1 VLVLNAGAAG
11 RPPGTADGLVEWSQ
25 YRRLADLP
33 VEAMRAHFVRHV
45 YDRHSHDAYLLGVT
59 ERGVQAF
66 RCRGS
71 TRASAAGMIMAFN
84 PDDPHDGH
92 AAARGGF
99 TYAMLHVGT
108 DLVAD
113 ILADTQGRRV
123 GLPLFTEPVV
133 DDGPLAGRLLRLN
146 ALLLDGATRLEAQEL
161 VMGAVLAL
169 VQRHATQ
176 PVAAPTPSEGGA
188 LWRVRDLLHDRFADD
203 LSADDLAGAVGLSRF
218 QLYRQFRER
227 YGVAPSAYLRQVR
240 LREARRR
247 LATGA
252 AIAEVAFA
260 TGFAD
265 QSHLTRWFRRTYG
278 ITPGVYQLG
287 GSVPAHRPPVEKRPT
302 RGVQDRWSS

>member
-1 VLVLNAGAAG
+1 LNAGAAG
-11 RPPGTADGLVEWSQ
+11 RQPGTADRLVEWSR
-25 YRRLADLP
+25 YRRLAEPP
-33 VEAMRAHFVRHV
+33 VEAMHAHFVRHV
-45 YDRHSHDAYLLGVT
+45 YDRHSHDAYLFGVT
-59 ERGVQAF
+59 EQGVQTF

-71 TRASAAGMIMAFN
+71 TRASAAGMLMAFN
-84 PDDPHDGH
+84 PDDPHDGR
-92 AAARGGF
+92 AAGRGGF
-99 TYAMLHVGT
+99 TYAMLHLGT

-113 ILADTQGRRV
+113 VLADARGGRV

-133 DDGPLAGRLLRLN
+133 EDRALAARLRRLN

-161 VMGAVLAL
+161 VMGAVLAM
-169 VQRHATQ
+169 VGRHASR
-176 PVAAPTPSEGGA
+176 PVVAPVPRGGGA
-188 LWRVRDLLHDRFADD
+188 PSRVRDLLHDGFADD

-247 LATGA
+247 LAAGA
-252 AIAEVAFA
+252 TIAEVAFA

-278 ITPGVYQLG
+278 ITPRVYQQGAG
-287 GSVPAHRPPVEKRPT
+287 GLEHR
-302 RGVQDRWSS
+302 

>member
-1 VLVLNAGAAG
+1 MNVGAAG
-11 RPPGTADGLVEWSQ
+11 RPPGTTDRLVEWSR
-25 YRRLADLP
+25 YRRLVDLP

-45 YDRHSHDAYLLGVT
+45 YDRHSHDAYLFGVT
-59 ERGVQAF
+59 EQGVQAF

-92 AAARGGF
+92 AAAREGF
-99 TYAMLHVGT
+99 TYTMLHLGT

-113 ILADTQGRRV
+113 ILADAQGRRA

-133 DDGPLAGRLLRLN
+133 DDGPLAGRLRRLN
-146 ALLLDGATRLEAQEL
+146 ARLLDGATRLEAQEL
-161 VMGAVLAL
+161 VMGAVVAM
-169 VQRHATQ
+169 VQRYATQ
-176 PVAAPTPSEGGA
+176 PAAAPTPSGSGA
-188 LWRVRDLLHDRFADD
+188 PSRVRDLLQDRFAED
-203 LSADDLAGAVGLSRF
+203 LSADDLARAVGLTRF

-247 LATGA
+247 LAAGA

-278 ITPGVYQLG
+278 ITPRVYQQG
-287 GSVPAHRPPVEKRPT
+287 GSVPA
-302 RGVQDRWSS
+302 

>member
-1 VLVLNAGAAG
+1 LNVGAVG
-11 RPPGTADGLVEWSQ
+11 CPPGTADSLVEWSY

-33 VEAMRAHFVRHV
+33 IEAMRAHFVRHV
-45 YDRHSHDAYLLGVT
+45 YDRHTHDAYLFGVT
-59 ERGVQAF
+59 EQGVQAF

-92 AAARGGF
+92 AAARDGF
-99 TYAMLHVGT
+99 TYTMLHLGT

-113 ILADTQGRRV
+113 ILADAQGRRAA
-123 GLPLFTEPVV
+123 LPLFTEPVV
-133 DDGPLAGRLLRLN
+133 DDGPLAGRLRRLN

-161 VMGAVLAL
+161 VMGAVLAM
-169 VQRHATQ
+169 VERYASQ
-176 PVAAPTPSEGGA
+176 PIAAPTPRGSGA
-188 LWRVRDLLHDRFADD
+188 PSRVRDLLHDCFADD
-203 LSADDLAGAVGLSRF
+203 LSADDLARAVGLSRF

-227 YGVAPSAYLRQVR
+227 YGIPPSAYLRQVR

-247 LATGA
+247 LAEGE

-278 ITPGVYQLG
+278 ITPRVYQQG
-287 GSVPAHRPPVEKRPT
+287 GNVPALLPDPTHRARPAF
-302 RGVQDRWSS
+302 GAP

>member
-1 VLVLNAGAAG
+1 MNVGAA
-11 RPPGTADGLVEWSQ
+11 RRLPGTADSLVEWSC
-25 YRRLADLP
+25 YRRLAELP

-45 YDRHSHDAYLLGVT
+45 YDRHSHDAYSFGVT
-59 ERGVQAF
+59 EQGVQAF
-66 RCRGS
+66 RCRGG

-92 AAARGGF
+92 AAARDGF
-99 TYAMLHVGT
+99 TYVMLHLGT

-113 ILADTQGRRV
+113 ILADAQGRRA

-133 DDGPLAGRLLRLN
+133 DDGPLAGRLRRLN
-146 ALLLDGATRLEAQEL
+146 TLLLDGATRLEAQEL
-161 VMGAVLAL
+161 VMRAVLAM
-169 VQRHATQ
+169 VERHATQ
-176 PVAAPTPSEGGA
+176 PVAPTPGGSDA
-188 LWRVRDLLHDRFADD
+188 TSRVRDLLHDWFADD

-227 YGVAPSAYLRQVR
+227 YGVPPSAYLRQVR

-247 LATGA
+247 LAAGT

-278 ITPGVYQLG
+278 ITPRVYQQG
-287 GSVPAHRPPVEKRPT
+287 RSIPAPLP
-302 RGVQDRWSS
+302 GRWPAR

>member
-1 VLVLNAGAAG
+1 
-11 RPPGTADGLVEWSQ
+11 VEWSH
-25 YRRLADLP
+25 YRRLADP
-33 VEAMRAHFVRHV
+33 AIEAMRAHFVRHV
-45 YDRHSHDAYLLGVT
+45 YDRHSHDAYLFGVT
-59 ERGVQAF
+59 EQGVQAF

-92 AAARGGF
+92 AATRGGF
-99 TYAMLHVGT
+99 TYAMLHLGT

-113 ILADTQGRRV
+113 ILADAKGRRA

-133 DDGPLAGRLLRLN
+133 DDAPLAGRLRRLN

-161 VMGAVLAL
+161 VMGAVLAM
-169 VQRHATQ
+169 VQRYATQ
-176 PVAAPTPSEGGA
+176 PVAAPTPPRSGA
-188 LWRVRDLLHDRFADD
+188 PSRARDLLHDCFADD
-203 LSADDLAGAVGLSRF
+203 LSADDLARAVGLSRF

-240 LREARRR
+240 LREARHR
-247 LATGA
+247 LAAGA

-278 ITPGVYQLG
+278 ITPRVYQQG
-287 GSVPAHRPPVEKRPT
+287 GSVPSLLA
-302 RGVQDRWSS
+302 

>member
-1 VLVLNAGAAG
+1 LNAGAAE
-11 RPPGTADGLVEWSQ
+11 RRPGTADRLAEWSQ
-25 YRRLADLP
+25 FRRLAELP
-33 VEAMRAHFVRHV
+33 IEAMRAHFVRHV
-45 YDRHSHDAYLLGVT
+45 YDRHSHDAYLFGVT
-59 ERGVQAF
+59 EQGVQAF

-71 TRASAAGMIMAFN
+71 TRASAAGMVMAFN

-113 ILADTQGRRV
+113 ILADAQGKRV

-133 DDGPLAGRLLRLN
+133 DDRALAGRLRRLN

-161 VMGAVLAL
+161 VMGAVLAM
-169 VQRHATQ
+169 VERYASH
-176 PVAAPTPSEGGA
+176 PVAAPMPGGSGAPS
-188 LWRVRDLLHDRFADD
+188 RVRDLLHDRLADD
-203 LSADDLAGAVGLSRF
+203 LSADDLARAVGLSRF

-227 YGVAPSAYLRQVR
+227 YGVPPSAYLRQVR

-247 LATGA
+247 LVAGA

-278 ITPGVYQLG
+278 ITPRVYQQG
-287 GSVPAHRPPVEKRPT
+287 GSVPA
-302 RGVQDRWSS
+302 

>member
-1 VLVLNAGAAG
+1 LNVGAAG
-11 RPPGTADGLVEWSQ
+11 RPPGTADSLVEWSH
-25 YRRLADLP
+25 YRRLAELP

-45 YDRHSHDAYLLGVT
+45 YDRHSHDAYLFGVT
-59 ERGVQAF
+59 EQGVQAF

-99 TYAMLHVGT
+99 TYAMLHLGT

-113 ILADTQGRRV
+113 VLADAQGRRA

-133 DDGPLAGRLLRLN
+133 DDRPLAGRLRRLN

-161 VMGAVLAL
+161 VMGVVLAM
-169 VQRHATQ
+169 VGRHASQ
-176 PVAAPTPSEGGA
+176 PVAAPVPWGGGA
-188 LWRVRDLLHDRFADD
+188 LSRVRDLLHDGFADD
-203 LSADDLAGAVGLSRF
+203 LGADDLARAVGLSRF

-247 LATGA
+247 LAAGA

-278 ITPGVYQLG
+278 ITPRVYQQG
-287 GSVPAHRPPVEKRPT
+287 RSVPAAPGEVVL
-302 RGVQDRWSS
+302 GG

>member
-1 VLVLNAGAAG
+1 
-11 RPPGTADGLVEWSQ
+11 VEWSHF
-25 YRRLADLP
+25 RRLAEPP

-45 YDRHSHDAYLLGVT
+45 YDRHSHDAYLFGVT

-71 TRASAAGMIMAFN
+71 TRASTAGMIMAFN

-92 AAARGGF
+92 AAGRDGF
-99 TYAMLHVGT
+99 TYAMLHLGT

-113 ILADTQGRRV
+113 IVADAQGSRA

-133 DDGPLAGRLLRLN
+133 DDAPLAGRLQRLN
-146 ALLLDGATRLEAQEL
+146 TLLLDGATRLEAQEL
-161 VMGAVLAL
+161 IMGAVLAM
-169 VQRHATQ
+169 VQRHATR
-176 PVAAPTPSEGGA
+176 PVAVATPPGSGAPS
-188 LWRVRDLLHDRFADD
+188 RVRDLLHDCFGDD
-203 LSADDLAGAVGLSRF
+203 LRADDLARAVGLSRF

-227 YGVAPSAYLRQVR
+227 YGVTPSAYLRQVR

-247 LATGA
+247 LAAGA
-252 AIAEVAFA
+252 AIAEVAVA

-278 ITPGVYQLG
+278 ITPGVYQQG
-287 GSVPAHRPPVEKRPT
+287 GSVPA
-302 RGVQDRWSS
+302 

>member
-1 VLVLNAGAAG
+1 VLVLNVGAAS
-11 RPPGTADGLVEWSQ
+11 RPPGTADRLVEWSQ

-33 VEAMRAHFVRHV
+33 IEVMRAHFVRHV
-45 YDRHSHDAYLLGVT
+45 YDRHSHDAYLFGVT
-59 ERGVQAF
+59 EQGVQAF

-92 AAARGGF
+92 AAAHGGF
-99 TYAMLHVGT
+99 TYAMVHLGT

-113 ILADTQGRRV
+113 ILADAQGRRA
-123 GLPLFTEPVV
+123 GLPLFPEPVV
-133 DDGPLAGRLLRLN
+133 DDRPLAGRLRRLN
-146 ALLLDGATRLEAQEL
+146 ALLLDGTTRLETQEL
-161 VMGAVLAL
+161 VRGAVLAM
-169 VQRHATQ
+169 VQGYASP
-176 PVAAPTPSEGGA
+176 PVAAPTPSGGGVPA
-188 LWRVRDLLHDRFADD
+188 RVRELLHDRFAED
-203 LSADDLAGAVGLSRF
+203 LSADDLARAMGLSRF

-247 LATGA
+247 LAAGA
-252 AIAEVAFA
+252 AIVEVALA

-278 ITPGVYQLG
+278 ITPRVYQHG
-287 GSVPAHRPPVEKRPT
+287 RSGTAPR
-302 RGVQDRWSS
+302 

>member
-1 VLVLNAGAAG
+1 MNAGAAR
-11 RPPGTADGLVEWSQ
+11 RPPGTADRLVEWSQ

-33 VEAMRAHFVRHV
+33 IEAMRAHFVRHV

-59 ERGVQAF
+59 EQGVQAF

-84 PDDPHDGH
+84 PNDPHDGH

-99 TYAMLHVGT
+99 TYAMLHLGT

-113 ILADTQGRRV
+113 ILADAQGRRV
-123 GLPLFTEPVV
+123 GLPLFTDPVV
-133 DDGPLAGRLLRLN
+133 DDRPLAGRLRRLN

-161 VMGAVLAL
+161 VMGAVLAM
-169 VQRHATQ
+169 VQRHASQ
-176 PVAAPTPSEGGA
+176 PVAAATPSEGGA
-188 LWRVRDLLHDRFADD
+188 LWRVRDLLHDGFADD
-203 LSADDLAGAVGLSRF
+203 LSADDLARAVGLSRF

-227 YGVAPSAYLRQVR
+227 YGLAPSAYLRQVR

-247 LATGA
+247 LAAGA
-252 AIAEVAFA
+252 AIAEVASA

-278 ITPGVYQLG
+278 ITPRVYQQGRSAPAPGDSAL
-287 GSVPAHRPPVEKRPT
+287 SV
-302 RGVQDRWSS
+302 

>member
-1 VLVLNAGAAG
+1 LNVGAAG
-11 RPPGTADGLVEWSQ
+11 RLPGTTDPLVEWSR
-25 YRRLADLP
+25 YRRLAELP

-45 YDRHSHDAYLLGVT
+45 YDRHSHDAYSFGVT

-66 RCRGS
+66 RCRGG
-71 TRASAAGMIMAFN
+71 TRASAAGMVMAFN

-92 AAARGGF
+92 AAGSDGF
-99 TYAMLHVGT
+99 TYAMLHLGT

-113 ILADTQGRRV
+113 ILADARGSHA

-133 DDGPLAGRLLRLN
+133 DDGLLAGRLQRLN
-146 ALLLDGATRLEAQEL
+146 TLLLDGATRLEAQEL
-161 VMGAVLAL
+161 VMGAVLAM
-169 VQRHATQ
+169 VERHATQ
-176 PVAAPTPSEGGA
+176 PVAAPTPWRSGA
-188 LWRVRDLLHDRFADD
+188 PSRVRDLLHDGFAED

-227 YGVAPSAYLRQVR
+227 YGVPPSAYLRQVR

-247 LATGA
+247 LAAGA
-252 AIAEVAFA
+252 AIAEAAFA

-278 ITPGVYQLG
+278 ITPRVYQQG
-287 GSVPAHRPPVEKRPT
+287 RSA
-302 RGVQDRWSS
+302 

>member
-1 VLVLNAGAAG
+1 LNVGAAG
-11 RPPGTADGLVEWSQ
+11 RRPATADGLVEWSQ

-45 YDRHSHDAYLLGVT
+45 YDRHSHDAYLFGVT
-59 ERGVQAF
+59 EQGVQAF

-99 TYAMLHVGT
+99 TYAMLHLGT
-108 DLVAD
+108 ELVAE
-113 ILADTQGRRV
+113 ILGDAQGGRV

-133 DDGPLAGRLLRLN
+133 DDRALAGRLRRLN

-161 VMGAVLAL
+161 AMGAVLAM
-169 VQRHATQ
+169 VQRHASR
-176 PVAAPTPSEGGA
+176 PVAAPTPGETGA
-188 LWRVRDLLHDRFADD
+188 LSRVRELLHDGFADD
-203 LSADDLAGAVGLSRF
+203 LSADDLASAVGLSRF
-218 QLYRQFRER
+218 QLYRRFRER
-227 YGVAPSAYLRQVR
+227 YGVPPSAYLRQVR

-247 LATGA
+247 LVAGA
-252 AIAEVAFA
+252 AIAEVASG

-278 ITPGVYQLG
+278 ITPRVYQQG
-287 GSVPAHRPPVEKRPT
+287 RSVPGASGRVVT
-302 RGVQDRWSS
+302 GG

>member
-1 VLVLNAGAAG
+1 LNVGAAG
-11 RPPGTADGLVEWSQ
+11 LPPGTADSPVEWSR

-45 YDRHSHDAYLLGVT
+45 YDRHSHDAYLFGVT
-59 ERGVQAF
+59 EQGVQAF

-71 TRASAAGMIMAFN
+71 TRASAAGMVMAFN

-92 AAARGGF
+92 AAARDGF
-99 TYAMLHVGT
+99 TYAMLHLGT

-113 ILADTQGRRV
+113 VLADARGRRA

-133 DDGPLAGRLLRLN
+133 DDGPLAGRLRRLN
-146 ALLLDGATRLEAQEL
+146 ARLLDGATRLEAQEL
-161 VMGAVLAL
+161 VMGAVVAM
-169 VQRHATQ
+169 VQRHAGRH
-176 PVAAPTPSEGGA
+176 VVAPTPRGSGA
-188 LWRVRDLLHDRFADD
+188 PSRARDLLHDRFADD
-203 LSADDLAGAVGLSRF
+203 LSADDLARAVGLSRF

-227 YGVAPSAYLRQVR
+227 YGVPPSAYQRQVR

-247 LATGA
+247 LAAGV
-252 AIAEVAFA
+252 AIAEVASA

-278 ITPGVYQLG
+278 ITPRVYQQG
-287 GSVPAHRPPVEKRPT
+287 GGVLALRPAR
-302 RGVQDRWSS
+302 